1 MTPVPFNFAGLTR
14 LTSVLGELKGKLG
27 WVDAPSVVE
36 WVVTSWHYG
45 KDSLKE
51 VSGASFNVTF
61 QTWSKTFARIYVKRE
76 LQKVRVE
83 EIQSP
88 NRTVQELFETV
99 MNRGSP
105 AFVEKRELDE
115 NE

>member
-1 MTPVPFNFAGLTR
+1 
-14 LTSVLGELKGKLG
+14 
-27 WVDAPSVVE
+27 
-36 WVVTSWHYG
+36 
-45 KDSLKE
+45 

-76 LQKVRVE
+76 LRKVRVE

-88 NRTVQELFETV
+88 NRTMQELFEAV

-105 AFVEKRELDE
+105 ALVGKRELAK
-115 NE
+115 NG

>member
-1 MTPVPFNFAGLTR
+1 LTR
-14 LTSVLGELKGKLG
+14 LTCVLGELKGKLDWAG
-27 WVDAPSVVE
+27 VPSVVD

-61 QTWSKTFARIYVKRE
+61 QTWSNTFARIYVKRE
-76 LQKVRVE
+76 LRKVRVE

-99 MNRGSP
+99 MNRDSP
-105 AFVEKRELDE
+105 TLVGKRELDK
-115 NE
+115 NG